1 MTDENSALLGI
12 DSLETGY
19 GKKQVLFGVSIKI
32 SEGEIVAL
40 IGPNGSGKSTT
51 LKTICGLLP
60 IWKGALSFN
69 GTRINGSSPAQN
81 VARGITFAPQG
92 NRVFDDLSV
101 MENLE
106 IGGYQLKRKL
116 LRERIDQVLEMF
128 PALKKPLRRD
138 AGKLSGG
145 EQQQLAVARAL
156 IPEPKLLMLDEPS
169 LGLSPNL
176 VRAVLDKIVELNKEN
191 NVSILIVEQKV
202 REVLNICDRVYSLKL
217 GRIAFEG
224 QPDELKEDR
233 AKLKELFL

>member
-1 MTDENSALLGI
+1 MSKLLEI
-12 DSLETGY
+12 KDLETGY

-32 SEGEIVAL
+32 GVGEIVAL

-60 IWKGALSFN
+60 VWKGALSFN

-92 NRVFDDLSV
+92 SRVFQDLTV

-106 IGGYQLKRKL
+106 IGGYQLPRKVAK
-116 LRERIDQVLEMF
+116 ERITQVLEFF
-128 PALKKPLRRD
+128 PLIKERLRQD
-138 AGKLSGG
+138 AGRLSGG
-145 EQQQLAVARAL
+145 EQQMVAVARAL
-156 IPEPKLLMLDEPS
+156 VPKPKLLLLDEPS

-176 VRAVLDKIVELNKEN
+176 VKAVLDKIVEINCENK
-191 NVSILIVEQKV
+191 VSILIVEQKV
-202 REVLNICDRVYSLKL
+202 REVLNVCDRVYSLKL
-217 GRIAFEG
+217 GKIAFEG